1 MLNDL
6 LVLGAS
12 AAGKSVLLGTIA
24 GRLPQ
29 LHISGELLI
38 DGVAVD
44 PNDLSNRVSYVPQDD
59 FLLGE
64 LTPRETLKNIA
75 TMKTTKDG
83 SVIDSDINHLLD
95 SFGLS
100 HVADNAIGTIFVRGL
115 SGGQRKRVE
124 VCSGMQLYI
133 TMLST
138 QHRMNEFCLL
148 LLHIKQFY

>member
-1 MLNDL
+1 M
-6 LVLGAS
+6 LGAS

-38 DGVAVD
+38 DGVVVD
-44 PNDLSNRVSYVPQDD
+44 PNDLSNRVGYVPQDD

-75 TMKTTKDG
+75 TMKTSKDG
-83 SVIDSDINHLLD
+83 AVIDSDINHLLD

-100 HVADNAIGTIFVRGL
+100 HVADNAIGTIFMRGL
-115 SGGQRKRVE
+115 SGGQKKRVE
-124 VCSGMQLYI
+124 VCSGISLYMTTI
-133 TMLST
+133 LDIHNYTCNL
-138 QHRMNEFCLL
+138 
-148 LLHIKQFY
+148 

>member
-1 MLNDL
+1 M
-6 LVLGAS
+6 LGAS

-38 DGVAVD
+38 DGVVVD
-44 PNDLSNRVSYVPQDD
+44 PNDLSNRVGYVPQDD

-75 TMKTTKDG
+75 TMKTSKG
-83 SVIDSDINHLLD
+83 GAVIDSDINHLLD

-100 HVADNAIGTIFVRGL
+100 QVADNAIGTIFVRGL
-115 SGGQRKRVE
+115 SGGQKKRVE
-124 VCSGMQLYI
+124 VCSGISLYMTDI
-133 TMLST
+133 LAIHNYTS
-138 QHRMNEFCLL
+138 
-148 LLHIKQFY
+148 YS